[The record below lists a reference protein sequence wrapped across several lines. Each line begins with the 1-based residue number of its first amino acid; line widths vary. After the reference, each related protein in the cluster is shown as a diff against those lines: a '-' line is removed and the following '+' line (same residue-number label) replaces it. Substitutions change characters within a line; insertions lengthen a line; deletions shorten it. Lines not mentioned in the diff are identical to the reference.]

1 MLERDIEQYFIKQA
15 KKHGLLQYKFS
26 SPAVRSV
33 PDRLLIHNGITQFIE
48 FKAPGKLPTEKQYA
62 EFYKIRAKG
71 AAVWVIDSKEL
82 VDRLISEVLK

>member
-15 KKHGLLQYKFS
+15 KKNGLLQYKFT
-26 SPAVRSV
+26 SPAARSV
-33 PDRLLIHNGITQFIE
+33 PDRLLIHKGITQFIE

-71 AAVWVIDSKEL
+71 AKVWVIDSFDG
-82 VDRLISEVLK
+82 VDKCIAEILK

>member
-1 MLERDIEQYFIKQA
+1 VLERDIERYFTAQC

-48 FKAPGKLPTEKQYA
+48 FKATGKLPTEKQSA
-62 EFYKIRAKG
+62 EHFKIYSAGAK
-71 AAVWVIDSKEL
+71 VWVVDSRDG
-82 VDRLISEVLK
+82 VDILIGEVLK